1 MPRGIPGPHP
11 GTPNKKRKHE
21 EDLSENPYTRKSR
34 ARTARLTGHDRTMDN
49 ARNADRQAVNRR
61 LRKLKVSGEYL
72 AADDAV
78 RKRMLGDAVKREIEY
93 R

>member
-1 MPRGIPGPHP
+1 MPSGIPGPHP
-11 GTPNKKRKHE
+11 GTPNKKRKRE

-61 LRKLKVSGEYL
+61 LRKLKASGEYL
-72 AADDAV
+72 AADEAAK
-78 RKRMLGDAVKREIEY
+78 KRMLSDAVKREIEY